1 MRRLSESVNT
11 PNVKDRA
18 RRWSAIRDLNFRL
31 NEWIVRG
38 CDRKEDLVGE
48 AGFKTKGR
56 TDGRVEDE
64 VGVVAS
70 RSGVDGM

>member
-1 MRRLSESVNT
+1 M
-11 PNVKDRA
+11 
-18 RRWSAIRDLNFRL
+18 NFRL